1 MWVIRWFFTL
11 LVLVILLIFSIAN
24 LGNNTDISV
33 VPGYLH
39 YTNISVIWIVAVSFI
54 IGMLVSFLIAVVNY
68 FQMSQLVKRKDLELN
83 QLKKELAVMRN
94 LPLDDETAP
103 PAEGV

>member
-68 FQMSQLVKRKDLELN
+68 VQMTRQIRQKEAEIAE
-83 QLKKELAVMRN
+83 LKKELSVMRN
-94 LPLDDETAP
+94 LPLGDDA
-103 PAEGV
+103 AEKEEKE

>member
-11 LVLVILLIFSIAN
+11 LVLVVLIIFSIAN
-24 LGNNTDISV
+24 LNFTTSLV
-33 VPGYLH
+33 LVPGYLE
-39 YTNISVIWIVAVSFI
+39 YRDVSVIWIVAMSFI

-68 FQMSQLVKRKDLELN
+68 FQMSRLVKRKDQELV

-94 LPLDDETAP
+94 MPLDDETAP
-103 PAEGV
+103 ATEGE